1 VTGTPAP
8 LTYRRALPTL
18 VLLAVVL
25 AAGNTMMGAF
35 STVQEAARAEL
46 GLSDNQLGL
55 LQGLAVS
62 IPLALLS
69 IPVGLAVD
77 RLNRVRIL
85 FITSAVWTLG
95 TALTAAAPSL
105 PLLFV
110 ARMLAGLGANIS
122 TAIAISIAADLC
134 LPDQRGRT
142 LLLLTVGKYAGTA
155 LAFALTGWLL
165 GLIPAGPQAWRSV
178 HLALA
183 GISAVVT
190 AAILLMREPPRLEQE
205 VAAGAPLRAVAGEL
219 WSYRR
224 FLIPLFLG
232 QTAVLIAD
240 ASAAIWAAPI
250 LSRNFNLSPQQFS
263 GWMGAV
269 IFGSGVLGALI
280 GGASADWGHR
290 LHRRGGVLTGAVI
303 ASLLALPAAL
313 FPLAGTTTTFAIAL
327 FVLLLGGTIT
337 GLITATAIAVLLPNE
352 LRGLCVGSFIAIGG
366 LIAFGAGPSLVAG
379 VSSMLG
385 GGTHLAEALAIV
397 GTTVSVIG
405 AIGFALAMR
414 LAPGP
419 VR

>member
-1 VTGTPAP
+1 MTATPGP
-8 LTYRRALPTL
+8 LSYRRALPTL
-18 VLLAVVL
+18 VLLAIVL

-85 FITSAVWTLG
+85 FVTSAVWTLG
-95 TALTAAAPSL
+95 TALTGIAPSL

-134 LPDQRGRT
+134 LPEQRGRT

-165 GLIPAGPQAWRSV
+165 GLVPAGPHAWRSV
-178 HLALA
+178 QFALA

-219 WSYRR
+219 WAYRR

-232 QTAVLIAD
+232 QTAVLMAD

-250 LSRNFNLSPQQFS
+250 LSRNFNLSPEQFS

-269 IFGSGVLGALI
+269 IFGSGVIGALI

-303 ASLLALPAAL
+303 ASLLALPAAM
-313 FPLAGTTTTFAIAL
+313 FPLAGTTTSFALAL
-327 FVLLLGGTIT
+327 FALLLGGTIT

-352 LRGLCVGSFIAIGG
+352 LRGLCIGSFIAIGG

-385 GGTHLAEALAIV
+385 GGAHLAEALAIV

-414 LAPGP
+414 LAPEP